1 MLMECKEAEKLIRK
15 FIDDELDYGESIEF
29 MEHVRECPNC
39 REELAI
45 QFLVTE
51 GMANLEEG
59 SVFDLQGELNERL
72 EELEK
77 RINRNENLRYFSYVT
92 EFFAVVLII
101 IFLVLVFV
109 K

>member
-1 MLMECKEAEKLIRK
+1 MECKEAERLIRK

-29 MEHVRECPNC
+29 MEHIHACENC

-51 GMANLEEG
+51 GMANLEQG
-59 SVFDLQGELNERL
+59 SVFDLQGELNRRL
-72 EELEK
+72 DNMEK
-77 RINRNENLRYFSYVT
+77 RIRMNENLRYLSYVA
-92 EFFAVVLII
+92 EFFAIVLII
-101 IFLVLVFV
+101 IFLVLVFI

>member
-1 MLMECKEAEKLIRK
+1 MECKEAEKLIRK

-29 MEHVRECPNC
+29 LEHMQECPNC

-51 GMANLEEG
+51 GKANLEEG
-59 SVFDLQGELNERL
+59 SAFDLQGELNERL

-77 RINRNENLRYFSYVT
+77 RISRNENLRYFSYVA
-92 EFFAVVLII
+92 EFFAIVLII

>member
-1 MLMECKEAEKLIRK
+1 MECKEAEKLIRK
-15 FIDDELDYGESIEF
+15 FIDDELDHGESIEF
-29 MEHVRECPNC
+29 MEHVQECASC

-59 SVFDLQGELNERL
+59 SVFDLQGELDARL

-77 RINRNENLRYFSYVT
+77 RIRWNENLRYFSYVS
-92 EFFAVVLII
+92 EFFAIVLII